1 LIAATILAA
10 STASAQVYSS
20 GCRGAT
26 MSDLARCAAKKMP
39 PPLAETEP
47 EIEGVAPLV
56 SQTVRPSALGGA
68 LQPSNLRSLPPVVGG
83 GATTPALT
91 ADSLPDGVIGLEPL
105 ASLTDDPTSPFYG
118 LARNSSR
125 RQMRRFDPF
134 ANIGAGS
141 FGLPDR

>member
-1 LIAATILAA
+1 
-10 STASAQVYSS
+10 
-20 GCRGAT
+20 
-26 MSDLARCAAKKMP
+26 
-39 PPLAETEP
+39 
-47 EIEGVAPLV
+47 
-56 SQTVRPSALGGA
+56 VRPSALGGA
-68 LQPSNLRSLPPVVGG
+68 LQPSNLRSPPPVVGG

-91 ADSLPDGVIGLEPL
+91 ADSLPDGVIGLDPQ